1 MNTPHCSRF
10 LSVLALA
17 FASASIHADDDLP
30 GARSLVDAHIE
41 ASGGRAA
48 LARQMDSTTTGR
60 FVMPAA
66 GMEGQMTLYSRMP
79 TERAIVIDIPNI
91 GRIQSGYKDG
101 QAWSMD
107 PFMGPR
113 LISGSELAMQTES
126 NEFGALMR
134 TPEFVE
140 SMQTTG
146 ATEYNG
152 EPCYEVEVVWKS
164 GRESSDCYSTDTGL
178 LLASEGSMESPMGV
192 METTTVFS
200 DYRTFKSN
208 GLEVTLPASTE
219 VTTMGQQQ
227 QLIIDSIELGAPAD
241 ENFQLPPAIETLMAD
256 AETN

>member
-1 MNTPHCSRF
+1 MNTPYCSRF
-10 LSVLALA
+10 LSLLALTL
-17 FASASIHADDDLP
+17 ASATIHADSDLP
-30 GARSLVDAHIE
+30 EARGLVDAHIE

-48 LARQMDSTTTGR
+48 LERQMDSTTTGR

-79 TERAIVIDIPNI
+79 TERAIVIDLPNI
-91 GRIQSGYKDG
+91 GRIQSGYRDG

-113 LISGSELAMQTES
+113 LISGTELAMQTES
-126 NEFGALMR
+126 NELGALLR

-146 ATEYNG
+146 TAEYNG
-152 EPCYEVEVVWKS
+152 EACYQVDVVWKS
-164 GRESSDCYSTDTGL
+164 GRESSDCYSTVTGL

-200 DYRTFKSN
+200 DYRTFESN
-208 GLEVTLPASTE
+208 GLEVTLPATTE

-241 ENFQLPPAIETLMAD
+241 ENFELPPAIETLMAD
-256 AETN
+256 AEAN